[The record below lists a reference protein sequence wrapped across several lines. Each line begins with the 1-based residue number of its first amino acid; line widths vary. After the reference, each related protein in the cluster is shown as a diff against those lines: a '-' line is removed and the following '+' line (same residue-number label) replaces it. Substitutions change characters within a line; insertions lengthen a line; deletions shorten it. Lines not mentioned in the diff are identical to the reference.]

1 MLCARDHGADMAA
14 VADRHGTPTTQEML
28 AGSAF
33 ACAFSSSDDYES
45 QLIALRRAEGRYAT
59 RLPWMPVTIAIIAS
73 ALAGYLSL

>member
-1 MLCARDHGADMAA
+1 MATIAD
-14 VADRHGTPTTQEML
+14 HGTPTAQEMQ

-33 ACAFSSSDDYES
+33 ACLFSSSDDYES

-59 RLPWMPVTIAIIAS
+59 RLPWMPVTIAVVVS